1 MSAIEA
7 LLKEVDAAWRLPG
20 PKIRLRIVGST
31 ALMLQTSYT
40 RGTKDSDVLE
50 TDEVTENVAKHLIEI
65 AGPGTDIHKRRGM
78 YIDVVGRGIQ
88 FRRQSPL
95 YHQLSKLSAELQHF
109 EIEVMSVSD
118 VIVGKLARFNANDR
132 SDIDEMVRL
141 GDVVHNDL
149 VSCFREAVDFKM
161 DMILHEFESYLRN
174 LHTVERDMFGEP
186 PTEIDEPSWLT

>member
-1 MSAIEA
+1 
-7 LLKEVDAAWRLPG
+7 
-20 PKIRLRIVGST
+20 
-31 ALMLQTSYT
+31 MLQTSYT

-78 YIDVVGRGIQ
+78 YIDVVRRGIQ

-109 EIEVMSVSD
+109 DVEVMSVSD

-132 SDIDEMVRL
+132 SDIDAMVGL
-141 GDVVHNDL
+141 GVVAHNDI
-149 VSCFREAVDFKM
+149 VWCFREALEFKM
-161 DMILHEFESYLRN
+161 DLTLHEFECYLRN
-174 LHTVERDMFGEP
+174 
-186 PTEIDEPSWLT
+186 